1 MSPCMA
7 SASQRTQRSPAC
19 RYLPGVASWLSF
31 LQVLTSL
38 PLIAGKGA
46 DYYAILGIPK
56 NADQAAIKKAYR
68 AKSLEYHPDK
78 CADDKEQ
85 CQTKFIEVSSAYEV
99 LSDAEKRKVY
109 DQHGEEGL
117 KEGHQSDEQAKAMFR
132 QFFGREPDGNV
143 RIVRRGGQMMFMEEG
158 EPGPKED
165 IYGNTNVTELTSDLY
180 GSQINDRIEPWFV
193 QFYKPNND
201 ESREVRGEYI
211 KFADTFKDFLNIG
224 AVNCRQQPD
233 VCSKASI
240 NEYPA
245 FRWFGEDKGTPPEIF
260 SEGTPSAKNLG
271 KWASAMMPD
280 YTTVLQDKHELRKWL
295 DNVKGPHILLFTD
308 KMSSPPMWK
317 GLSREFNG
325 RASLATVPRCDRTG
339 VFKTPLQ
346 REYDVRI
353 PQVVRIDPLDEIGK
367 VTEKFSLTL
376 KKESLNLW
384 FMKAI
389 ALGKKAGPQATF
401 KELSRDRIEAGDC
414 GPTDSQFCFLW
425 LKAGADPAVE
435 EATRQLAQKYRRD
448 PIKMMWANVELNPSI
463 LDAFDLHES
472 DASDFFVALRSKR
485 SRFKVHTG
493 ELRFEELDAFVD
505 GVLNGGPLPGKLKV
519 PKIEL

>member
-1 MSPCMA
+1 
-7 SASQRTQRSPAC
+7 
-19 RYLPGVASWLSF
+19 
-31 LQVLTSL
+31 
-38 PLIAGKGA
+38 
-46 DYYAILGIPK
+46 
-56 NADQAAIKKAYR
+56 
-68 AKSLEYHPDK
+68 
-78 CADDKEQ
+78 
-85 CQTKFIEVSSAYEV
+85 
-99 LSDAEKRKVY
+99 
-109 DQHGEEGL
+109 
-117 KEGHQSDEQAKAMFR
+117 
-132 QFFGREPDGNV
+132 
-143 RIVRRGGQMMFMEEG
+143 MMFMEEG

-201 ESREVRGEYI
+201 ESREVRSEYI

-224 AVNCRQQPD
+224 AVNCRQQRD

-448 PIKMMWANVELNPSI
+448 PIKMMWANVELNPSL

-493 ELRFEELDAFVD
+493 ELRFEELDGFVD